1 MLLTSPC
8 IQTSQ
13 FHSPVF
19 AYALRGAPAPPYFE
33 YPAGTFFFKLY
44 EQLRLETCRKK
55 QTNKQTNNHRTKC
68 LIRHFPVKCTHPL
81 ITCFMDLEANR
92 VLIAQPRNVMLKI

>member
-1 MLLTSPC
+1 MMLLTSPC

-44 EQLRLETCRKK
+44 EQLRLETCRKNK
-55 QTNKQTNNHRTKC
+55 QTNKQPQDQMPYQA
-68 LIRHFPVKCTHPL
+68 FS
-81 ITCFMDLEANR
+81 
-92 VLIAQPRNVMLKI
+92 